1 VPFSYR
7 TIDGGLVIVDACP
20 ADIGPT
26 RVWPVEAPGGRLI
39 LVAQRHDETRRFDAR
54 TGQAVGDPGRPWPGE
69 HFDFGCAAATV
80 PDGRTIV
87 AGAHER
93 GISRYDLLS
102 GGACP
107 PAAGEQASAIWDVT
121 MATLPGGRVV
131 AAGAGY
137 DGLVYRWD
145 AATGERIGEPL
156 SRRRAIL
163 KAVTTAVSA
172 GGEPVLVSG
181 SEKGDVLRWDA
192 AAGAPIGEPLPG
204 PVGDARDLAV
214 ARLPGG
220 RQILA
225 CVDTCA
231 LHRRELPGGEPPGPP
246 VRAGKRADL
255 AAAHAGRHGTPPAF
269 LWFFGG
275 DDGGGDRVER
285 WRLDTGEKAGV
296 GLPATLRAVFG
307 ERGTW
312 MVLGGFD
319 GSLVVRPVPQ
329 PARP

>member
-1 VPFSYR
+1 MVPFSYR

-26 RVWPVEAPGGRLI
+26 RVWPVQVPDGRLI
-39 LVAQRHDETRRFDAR
+39 LVAQRHDEARRFDAR
-54 TGQAVGDPGRPWPGE
+54 TGQPLGDPRRPWPGD
-69 HFDFGCAAATV
+69 FDFGCAAATV

-87 AGAHER
+87 AGAHDR

-102 GGACP
+102 GDPYP
-107 PAAGEQASAIWDVT
+107 PAADEQTSAIWDIT

-131 AAGAGY
+131 VAGAGY
-137 DGLVYRWD
+137 DGFVYRWD

-156 SRRRAIL
+156 KRQPALL

-172 GGEPVLVSG
+172 SGTPMLVSG
-181 SEKGDVLRWDA
+181 CESGAVLRWDA
-192 AAGAPIGEPLPG
+192 ATGAPIGEPLPG
-204 PVGDARDLAV
+204 PVDDARHLAV

-225 CVDTCA
+225 CVDTYA
-231 LHRRELPGGEPPGPP
+231 LHRWGLPSGEPMGPP
-246 VRAGKRADL
+246 VRVGKWADL
-255 AAAHAGRHGTPPAF
+255 VTTHADRHGTPSVF

-275 DDGGGDRVER
+275 DDDGGDRVER
-285 WRLDTGEKAGV
+285 WRLDTGEKAGIR
-296 GLPATLRAVFG
+296 LPVTLRAVFG

-319 GSLVVRPVPQ
+319 GSLVVQPMPQ

>member
-1 VPFSYR
+1 
-7 TIDGGLVIVDACP
+7 
-20 ADIGPT
+20 
-26 RVWPVEAPGGRLI
+26 
-39 LVAQRHDETRRFDAR
+39 
-54 TGQAVGDPGRPWPGE
+54 
-69 HFDFGCAAATV
+69 
-80 PDGRTIV
+80 
-87 AGAHER
+87 
-93 GISRYDLLS
+93 
-102 GGACP
+102 
-107 PAAGEQASAIWDVT
+107 

-296 GLPATLRAVFG
+296 ILPATLRAVFG

>member
-7 TIDGGLVIVDACP
+7 MIDGGLHIVDACP

-26 RVWPVEAPGGRLI
+26 RVWPVEVPGARLI
-39 LVAQRHDETRRFDAR
+39 LVAQRQDEVRRFDAR
-54 TGQAVGDPGRPWPGE
+54 TGEAVGDPGRPWRGGD
-69 HFDFGCAAATV
+69 FDFGCAAATV

-87 AGAHER
+87 AGAHHR

-102 GGACP
+102 GEAYP
-107 PAAGEQASAIWDVT
+107 PTAGEQASTIWDVT
-121 MATLPGGRVV
+121 TATLPGGRTVV
-131 AAGAGY
+131 AGAGY

-156 SRRRAIL
+156 SRHRAIL

-172 GGEPVLVSG
+172 DGAPMFISG
-181 SEKGDVLRWDA
+181 SEGGDVLRWDA
-192 AAGAPIGEPLPG
+192 ATGAPIGEPLPG
-204 PVGDARDLAV
+204 PVDDARHLAV

-225 CVDTCA
+225 CVATYA
-231 LHRRELPGGEPPGPP
+231 LHRWDLPSGEPLGPP
-246 VRAGKRADL
+246 VRVGMRADL
-255 AAAHAGRHGTPPAF
+255 VATHVDRHGTPSAF
-269 LWFFGG
+269 IWFFGG

-285 WRLDTGEKAGV
+285 WRLDTGEKV
-296 GLPATLRAVFG
+296 DISLPVTLRAVFG

-312 MVLGGFD
+312 MVLGEFD
-319 GSLVVRPVPQ
+319 GSLVVRPMPQ
-329 PARP
+329 PVRP

>member
-7 TIDGGLVIVDACP
+7 TIDGGLHIVDACP

-26 RVWPVEAPGGRLI
+26 RVWPVQVPGGRVI
-39 LVAQRHDETRRFDAR
+39 LVAQRHDEARRFDAR
-54 TGQAVGDPGRPWPGE
+54 TGQAVGDPGRPWPGD
-69 HFDFGCAAATV
+69 FDFGCAAATV

-102 GGACP
+102 GEAYP
-107 PAAGEQASAIWDVT
+107 PTADEDASAIWDVT
-121 MATLPGGRVV
+121 TATLPGGRVV
-131 AAGAGY
+131 AGAGY
-137 DGLVYRWD
+137 DGLLYRWD
-145 AATGERIGEPL
+145 AAT
-156 SRRRAIL
+156 
-163 KAVTTAVSA
+163 
-172 GGEPVLVSG
+172 
-181 SEKGDVLRWDA
+181 
-192 AAGAPIGEPLPG
+192 GAPIGEPLPG
-204 PVGDARDLAV
+204 PVDDARHLAV

-231 LHRRELPGGEPPGPP
+231 LHRWDLPSGEPLGPP
-246 VRAGKRADL
+246 VRVGKWADL
-255 AAAHAGRHGTPPAF
+255 VATHVDRHGTPSAF

-275 DDGGGDRVER
+275 DDDGGDRVER

-296 GLPATLRAVFG
+296 SLPVTLRAVFG

-312 MVLGGFD
+312 MVLGELD
-319 GSLVVRPVPQ
+319 GSLVVRPMPQ
-329 PARP
+329 QVRP